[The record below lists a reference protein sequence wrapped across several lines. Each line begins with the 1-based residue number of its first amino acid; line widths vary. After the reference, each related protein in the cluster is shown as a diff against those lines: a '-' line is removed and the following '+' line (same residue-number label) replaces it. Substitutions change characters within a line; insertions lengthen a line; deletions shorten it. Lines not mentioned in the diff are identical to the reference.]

1 MDLEVVPP
9 LPPTEQ
15 QALTEALARAGL
27 ELDGPPPAYASPWRR
42 VGLFE
47 ATGNGDENDG
57 YALSPRST
65 RGATRA

>member
-1 MDLEVVPP
+1 MELEVVPP
-9 LPPTEQ
+9 LPPSEE

-27 ELDGPPPAYASPWRR
+27 ELDGLPSTYASAWRHA
-42 VGLFE
+42 GLAE
-47 ATGNGDENDG
+47 ATGNGDDGEG